1 MYHVCL
7 CFHKKIE
14 SELSSHETTLEDL
27 RKKNQNKDKDPSPKI
42 MGQMDLTQ
50 VQNRRQCAE
59 MYSQNIH
66 IQTDRIWCL
75 L

>member
-7 CFHKKIE
+7 CFHKKIQ

-27 RKKNQNKDKDPSPKI
+27 RKKNQNKDKEPSPKI

-50 VQNRRQCAE
+50 VHNHRQCAE
-59 MYSQNIH
+59 MGNIGANSPY
-66 IQTDRIWCL
+66 
-75 L
+75 